1 MATIT
6 AADIDRVRAT
16 IASLIDEHHLPG
28 MSVGVVSSDG
38 ILYAEGFGYAEIETR
53 RPQGPRLRQRIG
65 SITKTMV
72 GLCAMAL
79 VEEGK
84 LRLND
89 RLVDRLPDLAENFTG
104 PAETVLVRHLMTHT
118 NGIGEAPRM
127 EQYLDTGAALW
138 SNSVAPVPVTEAY
151 ADGIHIEVPA
161 GAKWAYANHA
171 FALLG
176 EIIAR
181 IEGQR
186 IEEVLRERIF
196 DPLSMAS
203 SDCYDLMHPDL
214 TVGYHHAPSHDDL
227 DVMALLGK
235 EPPDEQTVDG
245 HNIRG
250 EYVYVGPRAAGAVQS
265 TIHDMA
271 KYASALLQKGE
282 GIVSPE
288 TFDMM
293 TSPQWCPDERLMSLG
308 LTFMRDEQFGLRSI
322 GHGGGISGGWNTHID
337 VFPSEDLAVL
347 VHINISS
354 DNSNEVFTRVIQ
366 AVLDAPSADLS
377 GCKTDPTML
386 AAAPGVYE
394 PPAGLLTSY
403 RIIRGAGRL
412 QITARDGE
420 LELRSR
426 RGPWR
431 EGVRLA
437 QPDPADPT
445 FFILDT
451 GSPDPPGLVFVSDDL
466 GVPTTIHMDR
476 MTFVRND
483 SLKPWA

>member
-1 MATIT
+1 MTIFT
-6 AADIDRVRAT
+6 TTDIDRVRAT
-16 IASLIDEHHLPG
+16 AASLVDAYHLPG
-28 MSVGVVSSDG
+28 MSVGVVSGDD
-38 ILYAEGFGYAEIETR
+38 LVYAEGFGYAEIESG
-53 RPQGPRLRQRIG
+53 RPQDPRLRQRIG

-84 LRLND
+84 LRLDD
-89 RLVDRLPDLAENFTG
+89 RLIDRLPDINFTG
-104 PAETVLVRHLMTHT
+104 PADTVLIRHLITHA

-138 SNSVAPVPVTEAY
+138 SDSAEPMPVTETY

-161 GAKWAYANHA
+161 GTKRSYANHA

-176 EIIAR
+176 EIVSR

-196 DPLSMAS
+196 DPLSMDNT
-203 SDCYDLMHPDL
+203 DCYDQMHPDL

-235 EPPDEQTVDG
+235 EPPDESPADG

-271 KYASALLQKGE
+271 KYASALLKKGA

-293 TSPQWCPDERLMSLG
+293 TSPQWCPDDRLMSLG
-308 LTFMRDEQFGLRSI
+308 MTFMRDEQFGLRSI
-322 GHGGGISGGWNTHID
+322 GHGGGVSGGWNTHID

-347 VHINISS
+347 VHINIYS
-354 DNSNEVFTRVIQ
+354 DTSNEVFSKVIQ
-366 AVLDAPSADLS
+366 AVLDAPGADLS
-377 GCKTDPTML
+377 GYTTDPAVLEDVT
-386 AAAPGVYE
+386 GVYE
-394 PPAGLLTSY
+394 PPAGFLTSY
-403 RIIRGAGRL
+403 RIIRGAGRI
-412 QITARDGE
+412 QIVSKDGE

-437 QPDPADPT
+437 QPDPGDPS
-445 FFILDT
+445 FFMLDT
-451 GSPDPPGLVFVSDDL
+451 GAPDPPGLVFERDER

-476 MTFVRND
+476 ASFIRND
-483 SLKPWA
+483 SLSPWA

>member
-6 AADIDRVRAT
+6 AADMDRVRAT
-16 IASLIDEHHLPG
+16 AASLIDEYHLPG
-28 MSVGVVSSDG
+28 MSIGVVSSDG

-89 RLVDRLPDLAENFTG
+89 RLIDRLPDLAENFTG
-104 PAETVLVRHLMTHT
+104 PVETVQVRHLMTHT
-118 NGIGEAPRM
+118 NGIGEAPSM
-127 EQYLDTGAALW
+127 DDYLDTGAALW

-151 ADGIHIEVPA
+151 AGGIHIEVPP
-161 GAKWAYANHA
+161 GTKWAYANHA

-176 EIIAR
+176 EIVAR
-181 IEGQR
+181 IEEQR

-196 DPLSMAS
+196 DPLTMAS

-214 TVGYHHAPSHDDL
+214 TVGYHHTPSHDEL

-235 EPPDEQTVDG
+235 EPPDEQAVDG

-271 KYASALLQKGE
+271 RYASALLQKGA

-293 TSPQWCPDERLMSLG
+293 TSPQWCPDDRLMSLG

-322 GHGGGISGGWNTHID
+322 GHGGGVSGGWNTHID

-354 DNSNEVFTRVIQ
+354 DHSNEVFTRIIQ
-366 AVLDAPSADLS
+366 AVLDAPAPDLS
-377 GCKTDPTML
+377 GYTPNPAVIEDVT
-386 AAAPGVYE
+386 GVYE
-394 PPAGLLTSY
+394 PPAGFLTSY

-412 QITARDGE
+412 QITSKDGE

-437 QPDPADPT
+437 QPDPGDPT
-445 FFILDT
+445 FFMLDT
-451 GSPDPPGLVFVSDDL
+451 GSPDPPGLVFERDER

-476 MTFVRND
+476 MTFVRNE
-483 SLKPWA
+483 SLNPWA

>member
-1 MATIT
+1 MTTFT
-6 AADIDRVRAT
+6 AADMNRVRAT
-16 IASLIDEHHLPG
+16 AASLVDEYRLPG
-28 MSVGVVSSDG
+28 MSIGVVSSDG
-38 ILYAEGFGYAEIETR
+38 ILYAEGFGYAEIESS

-84 LRLND
+84 LRLGE
-89 RLVDRLPDLAENFTG
+89 RVVDRLPDINFTG
-104 PAETVLVRHLMTHT
+104 PADTVHVRHLMTHT

-127 EQYLDTGAALW
+127 DQYLDTGAALW

-161 GAKWAYANHA
+161 GTKWSYANHA

-176 EIIAR
+176 EIVAR
-181 IEGQR
+181 IEDER
-186 IEEVLRERIF
+186 IEEVLRKRIF
-196 DPLSMAS
+196 DPLAMTST
-203 SDCYDLMHPDL
+203 DCYDLMHPDL
-214 TVGYHHAPSHDDL
+214 TVGYHRAPSHDEL
-227 DVMALLGK
+227 DVMDVLGNVPPQ
-235 EPPDEQTVDG
+235 EPTVDG
-245 HNIRG
+245 CNIRG

-271 KYASALLQKGE
+271 KYASTLLQKSA

-288 TFDMM
+288 TFNLM
-293 TSPQWCPDERLMSLG
+293 TSPQWCPDDRLMSLG

-322 GHGGGISGGWNTHID
+322 GHGGGVSGGWNTHID

-347 VHINISS
+347 THLNISFDKS
-354 DNSNEVFTRVIQ
+354 EEIFSRVIQ
-366 AVLDAPSADLS
+366 AVLNAPAADLS
-377 GCKTDPTML
+377 ECRTDPAIL
-386 AAAPGVYE
+386 EAAPGVYE
-394 PPAGLLTSY
+394 PPEGFLTSY
-403 RIIRGAGRL
+403 RTIRSAGRL

-420 LELRSR
+420 LYLRSR

-431 EGVRLA
+431 EGFRLA
-437 QPDPADPT
+437 QPDPGDPA
-445 FFILDT
+445 FFVLDT
-451 GSPDPPGLVFVSDDL
+451 GAPDPPRLVFVHDER
-466 GVPTTIHMDR
+466 GVPTTIHMNR

-483 SLKPWA
+483 NLTPWVGT

>member
-6 AADIDRVRAT
+6 AADMDRVRAT
-16 IASLIDEHHLPG
+16 AASLIAEYHLPG
-28 MSVGVVSSDG
+28 MSIGVVSSDG

-89 RLVDRLPDLAENFTG
+89 RVVDRLPDIDFTG
-104 PAETVLVRHLMTHT
+104 PAEALHIRHLMTHT
-118 NGIGEAPRM
+118 NGIGEAPSM
-127 EQYLDTGAALW
+127 DYYLDTGAALW
-138 SNSVAPVPVTEAY
+138 SNSVAPIPVTEAY
-151 ADGIHIEVPA
+151 ADGINIEVPP
-161 GAKWAYANHA
+161 GTKWAYANHA

-196 DPLSMAS
+196 DPLTMAS

-214 TVGYHHAPSHDDL
+214 VVGYHHAPSHDDL

-235 EPPDEQTVDG
+235 EPPDESTVDG

-250 EYVYVGPRAAGAVQS
+250 DYVYVGPRAAGAVQS

-271 KYASALLQKGE
+271 KYASALLQKGA

-293 TSPQWCPDERLMSLG
+293 TSPQWCPDDRLMSLG

-322 GHGGGISGGWNTHID
+322 GHGGGVSGGWNTHID

-347 VHINISS
+347 IHINIYS
-354 DNSNEVFTRVIQ
+354 DTSNEVFSRIIQ
-366 AVLDAPSADLS
+366 AVLDAPYPDLS
-377 GCKTDPTML
+377 GCTPDPAVLDAVT
-386 AAAPGVYE
+386 GVYE
-394 PPAGLLTSY
+394 PPAGFLTSY
-403 RIIRGAGRL
+403 RIIRGAGRI
-412 QITARDGE
+412 QITAKDGE

-437 QPDPADPT
+437 QPDAGDPS
-445 FFILDT
+445 FFVLDT
-451 GSPDPPGLVFVSDDL
+451 GEPDPPGLVVES
-466 GVPTTIHMDR
+466 GAPTTIQMDR
-476 MTFVRND
+476 MTLVKNETL
-483 SLKPWA
+483 SPWT

>member
-1 MATIT
+1 MTTFT
-6 AADIDRVRAT
+6 AADMNRVRAT
-16 IASLIDEHHLPG
+16 AASLVDEYRLPG
-28 MSVGVVSSDG
+28 MSIGVVSSDG
-38 ILYAEGFGYAEIETR
+38 ILYAEGFGYAEIESS

-84 LRLND
+84 LRLYD
-89 RLVDRLPDLAENFTG
+89 RVADRLPDINFTG
-104 PAETVLVRHLMTHT
+104 PADTVHVRHLMTHT

-127 EQYLDTGAALW
+127 DQYLDTGAALW

-161 GAKWAYANHA
+161 GTKWSYANHA

-176 EIIAR
+176 EIVAR
-181 IEGQR
+181 IEDER
-186 IEEVLRERIF
+186 IEEVLRKRIF
-196 DPLSMAS
+196 DPLAMTST
-203 SDCYDLMHPDL
+203 DCYDLMHPDL
-214 TVGYHHAPSHDDL
+214 TVGYHRAPSHDEL
-227 DVMALLGK
+227 DVMDVLGNVPPQ
-235 EPPDEQTVDG
+235 EPTVDG
-245 HNIRG
+245 CNIRG

-271 KYASALLQKGE
+271 KYASTLLQKSA

-288 TFDMM
+288 TFNLM
-293 TSPQWCPDERLMSLG
+293 TSPQWCPDDRLMSLG

-322 GHGGGISGGWNTHID
+322 GHGGGVSGGWNTHID

-347 VHINISS
+347 THLNISFDKS
-354 DNSNEVFTRVIQ
+354 EEIFSRVIQ
-366 AVLDAPSADLS
+366 AVLNAPAADLS
-377 GCKTDPTML
+377 ECRTDPAIL
-386 AAAPGVYE
+386 EAAPGVYE
-394 PPAGLLTSY
+394 PPEGFLTSY
-403 RIIRGAGRL
+403 RTIRSAGRL

-420 LELRSR
+420 LYLRSR

-431 EGVRLA
+431 EGFRLA
-437 QPDPADPT
+437 QPDPGDPA
-445 FFILDT
+445 FFVLDT
-451 GSPDPPGLVFVSDDL
+451 GAPDPPRLVFVRDER
-466 GVPTTIHMDR
+466 GVPTTIHMNR

-483 SLKPWA
+483 NLTPWVGT

>member
-1 MATIT
+1 MATLT
-6 AADIDRVRAT
+6 AVDIDRVRAT
-16 IASLIDEHHLPG
+16 AASLIEEFRLPG
-28 MSVGVVSSDG
+28 ISIGVVSSDG
-38 ILYAEGFGYAEIETR
+38 ILYAEGFGYAEIESG

-72 GLCAMAL
+72 GLCAMGL

-89 RLVDRLPDLAENFTG
+89 RMVDRLPDINFTG
-104 PAETVLVRHLMTHT
+104 PAETVHIRHLMTHT

-127 EQYLDTGAALW
+127 DHYLDTGAALW

-161 GAKWAYANHA
+161 GTKWAYANHA

-176 EIIAR
+176 EIVAR

-214 TVGYHHAPSHDDL
+214 TVGYHHGPSHDEL
-227 DVMALLGK
+227 DVMAVLGNDPPV
-235 EPPDEQTVDG
+235 EPTVDG

-271 KYASALLQKGE
+271 KYASALLRKSA

-288 TFDMM
+288 TFDLM
-293 TSPQWCPDERLMSLG
+293 TSPQWRPDDRLMSLG

-322 GHGGGISGGWNTHID
+322 GHGGGVSGGWNTHID

-347 VHINISS
+347 IHANIYFDKSE
-354 DNSNEVFTRVIQ
+354 EVFSRLIQ
-366 AVLDAPSADLS
+366 AVLGAPAADLS
-377 GCKTDPTML
+377 ACKTDQAML

-394 PPAGLLTSY
+394 PPVGFLTSY
-403 RIIRGAGRL
+403 RTIRSAGRL
-412 QITARDGE
+412 QITARNGE

-437 QPDPADPT
+437 QPDPVDPT
-445 FFILDT
+445 YFMLDT
-451 GSPDPPGLVFVSDDL
+451 GAPDPPGLVLVRDDN

-483 SLKPWA
+483 SLSPWT

>member
-1 MATIT
+1 MATMT
-6 AADIDRVRAT
+6 AADMDRVRAT
-16 IASLIDEHHLPG
+16 AASLIDEYHLPG
-28 MSVGVVSSDG
+28 MSIGVVSSDG

-89 RLVDRLPDLAENFTG
+89 RVVDRLPDISFTG
-104 PAETVLVRHLMTHT
+104 PAEALYVSQLMTHT
-118 NGIGEAPRM
+118 NGIGEAPSM
-127 EQYLDTGAALW
+127 DYYLDTGAALW

-151 ADGIHIEVPA
+151 AEGINIEVPP
-161 GAKWAYANHA
+161 GTKWAYANHA

-176 EIIAR
+176 EIISR

-196 DPLSMAS
+196 DSLSMAS

-250 EYVYVGPRAAGAVQS
+250 EYIYVGPRAAGAVQS

-271 KYASALLQKGE
+271 KYASALLQKGA

-293 TSPQWCPDERLMSLG
+293 TSPQWCPDDRLMSLG

-322 GHGGGISGGWNTHID
+322 GHGGGVSGGWNTHIN

-347 VHINISS
+347 IHVNIYS
-354 DNSNEVFTRVIQ
+354 DRSNEVFSKIIQ
-366 AVLDAPSADLS
+366 AVLDAPVADLS
-377 GCKTDPTML
+377 GFTPNPAVLDAVT
-386 AAAPGVYE
+386 GVYE
-394 PPAGLLTSY
+394 PPAGFLTSY
-403 RIIRGAGRL
+403 RIIRGTGRI
-412 QITARDGE
+412 QIVAKDGE

-431 EGVRLA
+431 EGIRLA
-437 QPDPADPT
+437 QPDASDSS

-451 GSPDPPGLVFVSDDL
+451 GEPDPPGLVLES

-476 MTFVRND
+476 MSLVKND
-483 SLKPWA
+483 SLSPWA

>member
-1 MATIT
+1 MTT
-6 AADIDRVRAT
+6 MTSADIDRVRAT
-16 IASLIDEHHLPG
+16 AASLVDEYHLPG
-28 MSVGVVSSDG
+28 MSIGVVSGDD
-38 ILYAEGFGYAEIETR
+38 LVYAEGFGYAEIESR
-53 RPQGPRLRQRIG
+53 RPQDPRLRQRIG

-84 LRLND
+84 LGLD
-89 RLVDRLPDLAENFTG
+89 DLLIDRLPDINFSG
-104 PAETVLVRHLMTHT
+104 PADTVLIRHLMTHT

-138 SNSVAPVPVTEAY
+138 SDSSEPISISEAY

-161 GAKWAYANHA
+161 GTKWAYANHA

-176 EIIAR
+176 EIVSR

-186 IEEVLRERIF
+186 IEEVLRQRIF
-196 DPLSMAS
+196 GPLSMAS
-203 SDCYDLMHPDL
+203 TDCYDQMHPDL

-235 EPPDEQTVDG
+235 DPPEEQPVDG

-271 KYASALLQKGE
+271 RYASALLKKGA

-293 TSPQWCPDERLMSLG
+293 TSPQWCPDDRLMSLG

-322 GHGGGISGGWNTHID
+322 GHGGGVSGGWNTHID

-347 VHINISS
+347 VHINIYS
-354 DNSNEVFTRVIQ
+354 DTSNEVFSRVIQ
-366 AVLDAPSADLS
+366 AALDAPGADLS
-377 GCKTDPTML
+377 GCTTDPGMHEAVT
-386 AAAPGVYE
+386 GVYE

-412 QITARDGE
+412 QITPRDGE
-420 LELRSR
+420 LYLRSR

-437 QPDPADPT
+437 QPDPSDPT
-445 FFILDT
+445 FFMLDT
-451 GSPDPPGLVFVSDDL
+451 GAPDPPGLVFERDDS

-483 SLKPWA
+483 SLSPWA

>member
-1 MATIT
+1 MATFT
-6 AADIDRVRAT
+6 AADVDRVRAT
-16 IASLIDEHHLPG
+16 VASLIDEYHLPG
-28 MSVGVVSSDG
+28 ISIGVVSSGG
-38 ILYAEGFGYAEIETR
+38 ILYAEGFGYAEIETA

-89 RLVDRLPDLAENFTG
+89 RLVDRLPDISFTG
-104 PAETVLVRHLMTHT
+104 PAETVYIRHLMTHT
-118 NGIGEAPRM
+118 NGIGEAPGM
-127 EQYLDTGAALW
+127 DDYLDTGAALW
-138 SNSVAPVPVTEAY
+138 SNNVAPVPVSDAY
-151 ADGIHIEVPA
+151 ADGILIEVPA
-161 GAKWAYANHA
+161 GTKWAYANHA

-176 EIIAR
+176 EIITR

-186 IEEVLRERIF
+186 IEEVIRERIF

-214 TVGYHHAPSHDDL
+214 TVGYHHGPSHDDL

-235 EPPDEQTVDG
+235 EPPSESTVDG

-271 KYASALLQKGE
+271 KYASALLQKGA

-293 TSPQWCPDERLMSLG
+293 TSPQWCPDDRLMSLG
-308 LTFMRDEQFGLRSI
+308 LTFMRAEQYGLRSI

-354 DNSNEVFTRVIQ
+354 DSSNEIFSRIIQ
-366 AVLDAPSADLS
+366 AVLGAPGADLS
-377 GCKTDPTML
+377 ACTTDPAML

-394 PPAGLLTSY
+394 PPAGFLTSY

-412 QITARDGE
+412 QITSSNGE

-437 QPDPADPT
+437 QPDPGDPT
-445 FFILDT
+445 FFMLDT
-451 GSPDPPGLVFVSDDL
+451 GAPDPPGLVFTRDGR

-476 MTFVRND
+476 MSFVRND
-483 SLKPWA
+483 SLSPWT

>member
-1 MATIT
+1 MTT
-6 AADIDRVRAT
+6 FTTPDIDRVRAT
-16 IASLIDEHHLPG
+16 AISLIDEYHLPG
-28 MSVGVVSSDG
+28 MSIGVVSGSD
-38 ILYAEGFGYAEIETR
+38 LVYAEDFGYADIENA
-53 RPQGPRLRQRIG
+53 RPQDPQLRQRIG

-79 VEEGK
+79 VEEGQ
-84 LRLND
+84 LNLDD
-89 RLVDRLPDLAENFTG
+89 RLIDKLPDIDFTG
-104 PAETVLVRHLMTHT
+104 PADTVLIRHLMTHT

-127 EQYLDTGAALW
+127 DHYLDTGAALW
-138 SNSVAPVPVTEAY
+138 SDSPDPVPISEAY
-151 ADGIHIEVPA
+151 ADGIHVEIPA
-161 GAKWAYANHA
+161 GTKWSYANHA

-196 DPLSMAS
+196 GPLGMDS
-203 SDCYDLMHPDL
+203 SDCYDQMHPDL
-214 TVGYHHAPSHDDL
+214 TVGYHHAPTHDDL

-235 EPPDEQTVDG
+235 DPPGESPVDG

-271 KYASALLQKGE
+271 KYASALLQKGA

-293 TSPQWCPDERLMSLG
+293 TSPQWCPDDRLMSLG

-322 GHGGGISGGWNTHID
+322 GHGGGVSGGWNTHID
-337 VFPSEDLAVL
+337 IFPSADLAVL
-347 VHINISS
+347 VHVNIYS
-354 DNSNEVFTRVIQ
+354 DTSNEVFSRVIQ
-366 AVLDAPSADLS
+366 AVLDAPGADLS
-377 GCKTDPTML
+377 GCTTDPAML
-386 AAAPGVYE
+386 EAAPGVYE
-394 PPAGLLTSY
+394 PPAGFLTSY
-403 RIIRGAGRL
+403 RIIRGTGRL

-431 EGVRLA
+431 ESVRMA
-437 QPDPADPT
+437 QPDPGDPT

-451 GSPDPPGLVFVSDDL
+451 GAPDPPGLVFAPNDS

-476 MTFVRND
+476 ASFVRNNT
-483 SLKPWA
+483 LNPWA

>member
-1 MATIT
+1 MTTFT
-6 AADIDRVRAT
+6 AADMNRVRAT
-16 IASLIDEHHLPG
+16 AASLVDEYRLPG
-28 MSVGVVSSDG
+28 MSIGVVSSDG
-38 ILYAEGFGYAEIETR
+38 ILYAEGFGYAEIESS

-84 LRLND
+84 LRLGE
-89 RLVDRLPDLAENFTG
+89 RVVDRLPDINFTG
-104 PAETVLVRHLMTHT
+104 PADTVHVRHLMTHT

-127 EQYLDTGAALW
+127 DQYLDTGAALW

-161 GAKWAYANHA
+161 GTKWSYANHA

-176 EIIAR
+176 EIVAR
-181 IEGQR
+181 IEDER
-186 IEEVLRERIF
+186 IEEVLRKRIF
-196 DPLSMAS
+196 DPLAMTST
-203 SDCYDLMHPDL
+203 DCYDLMHPDL
-214 TVGYHHAPSHDDL
+214 TVGYHRAPSHDEL
-227 DVMALLGK
+227 DVMDVLGNVPPQ
-235 EPPDEQTVDG
+235 EPTVDG
-245 HNIRG
+245 CNIRG

-271 KYASALLQKGE
+271 KYASTLLQKSA

-288 TFDMM
+288 TFNLM
-293 TSPQWCPDERLMSLG
+293 TSPQWCPDDRLMSLG

-322 GHGGGISGGWNTHID
+322 GHGGGVSGGWNTHID

-347 VHINISS
+347 THLNISFDKS
-354 DNSNEVFTRVIQ
+354 EEIFSRVIQ
-366 AVLDAPSADLS
+366 AVLNAPAADLS
-377 GCKTDPTML
+377 ECRTDPAIL
-386 AAAPGVYE
+386 EAAPGVYE
-394 PPAGLLTSY
+394 PPEGFLTSY
-403 RIIRGAGRL
+403 RTIRSAGRL

-420 LELRSR
+420 LYLRSR

-431 EGVRLA
+431 EGFRLA
-437 QPDPADPT
+437 QPDPGDPA
-445 FFILDT
+445 FFVLDT
-451 GSPDPPGLVFVSDDL
+451 GAPDPPRLVFVRDER
-466 GVPTTIHMDR
+466 GVPTTIHMNR

-483 SLKPWA
+483 NLTPWVGT